1 MQRRLL
7 RFERVAYLKTSLVLG
22 AVASLLATSAL
33 AATTQ
38 LPRGVTPLH
47 YDVALTPDAKAAK
60 FGGVVGIDIQVD
72 TPTKSITL
80 NAANLEFASA
90 KLTTRAKIAPFGAP
104 KITLDKAAQTA
115 TFTFDRTIGPGRY
128 TLTLDYTGTI
138 GTQATGLFL
147 LDYVTPAGSK
157 RALYTQF
164 ENSSARMMIPSWDEP
179 SYKATFTLTADV
191 PKGQMAVSNM
201 PVASRVVSGDHARV
215 TFAPSPRMS
224 TYLLFFGLGEFDR
237 ITAKAGQTEV
247 GVIAKTGATAQGQ
260 FALDSSVRI
269 LNEYND
275 YFGVAFPLP
284 KLDNVAAPGR
294 SQFFGAMENWGAIFT
309 FEYAILL
316 DPTISTEADRQ
327 RSFQVSAH
335 EMAHQWFG
343 DLVTMAWWDDL
354 WLNEGFASWME
365 SRTSAKL
372 HPEWN
377 SALAAVS
384 VRERAMSQDGLVTTH
399 PVIQKIATVEQ
410 ASQAF
415 DDITYS
421 KGSSVIRMLEAY
433 VGADAWRD
441 GVRRYM
447 KAHAYGNTVSDDL
460 WREMDKSGKPITAIA
475 HQFTLQPGIPLIR
488 VATSCA
494 AGKTLVS
501 LKQGEFAMDKR
512 TAKPLSWQVPV
523 IVGNKGGTA
532 TTLVNGGQGSV
543 TVAGCEPVVVNA
555 GQTGYFRTLYSPAD
569 FARLGSGFNALAP
582 IDQLGIITDSWA
594 LGFAGQQPASDAL
607 ALVKR
612 LPVDADPQIWGTA
625 ATLVWSLDDY
635 YRGDAP
641 RQAAYRKFARALLA
655 PVLQRIGWSARADEA
670 PTVTIL
676 RTRLIT
682 VLGAIGE
689 PGVVAE
695 ARRRFAAGGDQMP
708 AEIRRSVLGAVARNA
723 DAATWD
729 KLRADALAEKTPL
742 VRDQY
747 YQLLGATADQALAQ
761 RTLELALTPE
771 PGATNSAAI
780 IASVSEQFP
789 ELAFDFAVA
798 HKAAVD
804 KLVDETALSRYY
816 AGLTG
821 GAADLALI
829 PRIEAYATANVAA
842 GSRRPVDQAIANI
855 RNEAVIRRERLPAI
869 DAWLAKNGG

>member
-1 MQRRLL
+1 MN
-7 RFERVAYLKTSLVLG
+7 KSLVLG
-22 AVASLLATSAL
+22 AAASLLATSAF
-33 AATTQ
+33 AATTTQ

-60 FGGVVGIDIQVD
+60 FGGVVKIDIQVD
-72 TPTKSITL
+72 KATSSITL
-80 NAANLEFASA
+80 NATGLEFKSA
-90 KLTTRAKIAPFGAP
+90 ALTTRAKIAPFAAP
-104 KITLDKAAQTA
+104 RITLDKAAQTA
-115 TFTFDRTIGPGRY
+115 TFTFARPIGPGRY
-128 TLTLDYTGTI
+128 TLALDYTGTI

-179 SYKATFTLTADV
+179 AYKATFTLSADV
-191 PKGQMAVSNM
+191 PNGQMAVSNM
-201 PVASRVVSGDHARV
+201 PVASRVRAGDHVRV
-215 TFAPSPRMS
+215 TFAPSPKMS
-224 TYLLFFGLGEFDR
+224 TYLLFFGLGDFDR
-237 ITAKAGQTEV
+237 ITAKAGATEV
-247 GVIAKTGATAQGQ
+247 GVIAKAGATAQGQ

-275 YFGVAFPLP
+275 YFGVPFPLP

-316 DPTISTEADRQ
+316 DPTISTQADKQ

-372 HPEWN
+372 HPEWDTAL
-377 SALAAVS
+377 SAVG
-384 VRERAMSQDGLVTTH
+384 VRERAISQDGLVTTH

-415 DDITYS
+415 DSITYS

-460 WREMDKSGKPITAIA
+460 WREMDKGGKPITAIA
-475 HQFTLQPGIPLIR
+475 HQFTLQPGVPLIR
-488 VATSCA
+488 VATTCT
-494 AGKTLVS
+494 AGKTSVS
-501 LKQGEFAMDKR
+501 LKQGEFTMDKR

-523 IVGNKGGTA
+523 IVGNKGGTV
-532 TTLVNGGQGSV
+532 TTLVSSGQGSV
-543 TVAGCEPVVVNA
+543 SLPGCEPVVVNA
-555 GQTGYFRTLYSPAD
+555 GQTGYFRTLYTPAD
-569 FARLGSGFNALAP
+569 FARLGAGFGALAP

-607 ALVKR
+607 ALIKH
-612 LPVDADPQIWGTA
+612 LPADADPQIWGTA
-625 ATLVWSLDDY
+625 ANLVWSLDDY

-655 PVLQRIGWSARADEA
+655 PILQRIGWSAKANEA

-676 RTRLIT
+676 RARLIT

-689 PGVVAE
+689 PGVVVE
-695 ARRRFAAGGDQMP
+695 ARRRFAAGIEQMP
-708 AEIRRSVLGAVARNA
+708 AEIRKSVLGTVARNA

-747 YQLLGATADQALAQ
+747 YELLGATANRALAQ

-771 PGATNSAAI
+771 PGATNSATI
-780 IASVSEQFP
+780 ITSVADQFP

-798 HKAAVD
+798 HKAEID
-804 KLVDETALSRYY
+804 RLVDETASSRYY

-821 GAADLALI
+821 GSSDASLV
-829 PRIEAYATANVAA
+829 PRLQAYAKAHLAA
-842 GSRRPVDQAIANI
+842 GSRRPVDDAIANI
-855 RNEAVIRRERLPAI
+855 RYNAMIRSERLPVI
-869 DAWLAKNGG
+869 DAWLAKHGG